1 MLHEPQSAPRTIFQE
16 ITAPRRAL
24 FLVLSPCSLLLGRG
38 PPAGFV
44 FHAITLVS
52 LTYRLLRLLL
62 LLILML
68 LLLLLLVLVLLV
80 LLLLELVFL
89 GIRYRIAARS
99 RTTFSR
105 I

>member
-24 FLVLSPCSLLLGRG
+24 FLVLSPCSLLLVGG
-38 PPAGFV
+38 PPGGLV
-44 FHAITLVS
+44 FHAIALVS
-52 LTYRLLRLLL
+52 LAYRLLRLLL

-80 LLLLELVFL
+80 LLLLVLVFL
-89 GIRYRIAARS
+89 GIRYRIAARP
-99 RTTFSR
+99 RPTFSR
-105 I
+105 N